1 MYDRM
6 WKAME
11 AQDLATI
18 EKLYTADAYE
28 ISASV
33 GSILKGKAAILGSLK
48 HNLQTR
54 GPAKIKSIET
64 FMETQD
70 SICVESLM
78 TVSLGGLSN
87 QKLDV
92 QSYTVFV
99 LQANQIRYDFTGLIS
114 PRPPIIQQIVQRA
127 QNENNELAK
136 RMQDAKHDAAM
147 KAIDSI
153 NPSYDDPWHRRH
165 RW

>member
-1 MYDRM
+1 
-6 WKAME
+6 
-11 AQDLATI
+11 
-18 EKLYTADAYE
+18 
-28 ISASV
+28 
-33 GSILKGKAAILGSLK
+33 
-48 HNLQTR
+48 
-54 GPAKIKSIET
+54 
-64 FMETQD
+64 METQD

-114 PRPPIIQQIVQRA
+114 SRPPIIQQIVQRA